1 MTDRNYIVQRWTHEI
16 AEHDHKHGQVVEI
29 TVNDR
34 AAVREAI
41 IHRVIES
48 GMNFVTR
55 SDWAASKNRSANM
68 KDDWNYTMIAIHH
81 AGRSM
86 SCGPAALQLQDIQH
100 MQMNTKGSP
109 KDDIGYHY
117 AIDCI
122 GNVFEARDIRFKG
135 EHLKDYNTGAIGI
148 VLLENLTV
156 PGEGVGVKS
165 KFTSLFSATPVAPEA
180 QIDSA
185 RKLIFILSEF
195 FPIKILGGHREF
207 PHQYDENKICPGNVG
222 MEVVKNLRKL
232 TGLMEP

>member
-86 SCGPAALQLQDIQH
+86 SCGPAALQLQDVQH
-100 MQMNTKGSP
+100 FQMHEEGF
-109 KDDIGYHY
+109 DDIGYHY
-117 AIDCI
+117 AIDCM
-122 GNVFEARDIRFKG
+122 GNVFEGRDVRFQG
-135 EHLKDYNTGAIGI
+135 QHLKHYNTGAIGI

-156 PGEGVGVKS
+156 PGEGTGIES
-165 KFTSLFSATPVAPEA
+165 QFTKLFFSMPEAPES
-180 QIDSA
+180 QIASA
-185 RKLIFILSEF
+185 KKLVLVLSEF

-207 PHQYDENKICPGNVG
+207 PYQHEKNKICPGNVG
-222 MEVVKNLRKL
+222 MGVVINMRKV
-232 TGLMEP
+232 TGLKAP